1 MTTRTIAL
9 ASLLLALP
17 APAPPDTGQRV
28 VLEELDGTTIERDLE
43 TFAIE
48 GPRELE
54 AVLVRFEGGARSEV
68 APPPGERAEVTL
80 ASGDRLVVGRLAGSG
95 EELRFELAGGVPLAL
110 SIEELASV
118 VLPARLP
125 ETPGAPL
132 APAPEGDRLYV
143 RTGEVLDRIDGA
155 VEAFT
160 LEGVR
165 FDSVVGTRLY
175 DWDAVAALFV
185 EHEAPDERPTGAPG
199 EPGDPDRLPVVI
211 DLLDG
216 GRLRGGFRKLDALGC
231 ALDLGGGRE
240 VLVPARA
247 LAEIAVDD
255 GRIAFLS
262 DLEPSAASEGS
273 PFDDELGLVWKHRVD
288 RAVDGGPL
296 RAGGRTFTRGVGVHS
311 PSRLTWEL
319 GGAWKELRGLVA
331 IDDQVARLT
340 ARGSV
345 VFRVLVDGEPRWES
359 AVLRGGDAPQAIP
372 PIDLT
377 DALTLDLEVDMATEF
392 HMGDRADWLRVI
404 LVR

>member
-1 MTTRTIAL
+1 VISPAL
-9 ASLLLALP
+9 ALLLPLLAAL
-17 APAPPDTGQRV
+17 AGSDSDRRV
-28 VLEELDGTTIERDLE
+28 VLEDLDGTTLERDLD
-43 TFAIE
+43 TFAVE

-54 AVLVRFEGGARSEV
+54 AVLVRFEGPRGSGDAGTPGTGERP
-68 APPPGERAEVTL
+68 AGERAELTL

-95 EELRFELAGGVPLAL
+95 EELRFELAGGVPLVLA
-110 SIEELASV
+110 IEELASV
-118 VLPARLP
+118 VVPSRLP
-125 ETPGAPL
+125 QTPGAPL
-132 APAPEGDRLYV
+132 GPAPEGDRLYH
-143 RTGEVLDRIDGA
+143 RTGDVLDRIDGA
-155 VEAFT
+155 VEGFT

-175 DWDAVAALFV
+175 DWDEVAALYI
-185 EHEAPDERPTGAPG
+185 EHEPPAATAASDDA
-199 EPGDPDRLPVVI
+199 LPVVV

-216 GRLRGGFRKLDALGC
+216 SRLRGSFRALDATGC
-231 ALDLGGGRE
+231 TLDLGGGRE
-240 VLVPARA
+240 VLIPARA

-255 GRIAFLS
+255 GRLAFLS
-262 DLEPSAASEGS
+262 DLAPAAVDEGS
-273 PFDDELGLVWKHRVD
+273 PFDDELGLVWRHRVD
-288 RAVDGGPL
+288 RAVDGSPL
-296 RAGGRTFTRGVGVHS
+296 RAGGRAFTRGIGVHA

-319 GGAWKELRGLVA
+319 AGAWKELRGLVA

-359 AVLRGGDAPQAIP
+359 AVLRGGDAPQTIP